1 MSGQTSKRKKKD
13 TQKHIEFY
21 GMNHVCSYCGTK
33 FNENEC
39 PSCCSTQ
46 YETTSERLRWDQEQ
60 RELQRNIAYDQEM
73 AESASKRYAQ
83 KSHNRFI
90 TIFFIFFGSVWFL
103 VFASFFFHAC
113 AMSQMT
119 QIFYSF
125 G

>member
-1 MSGQTSKRKKKD
+1 MPNQTSKKKKRD
-13 TQKHIEFY
+13 TQQHMEFY

-46 YETTSERLRWDQEQ
+46 YETTPERLLWDQEQ
-60 RELQRNIAYDQEM
+60 RKLQRSIAQDREM
-73 AESASKRYAQ
+73 AESVTERYAQ
-83 KSHNRFI
+83 KSRNRFL
-90 TIFFIFFGSVWFL
+90 TFFFICFGSVWLL

-113 AMSQMT
+113 TMSRMAQV
-119 QIFYSF
+119 FYTF